1 MVRIVLAVAAAA
13 IGITAVS
20 AQSNVLPGTVAMKD
34 MSQPMYGVLN
44 RMVKGEVPYD
54 QAKASEAL
62 AKLAD
67 VAPKIPQAFPA
78 SSKGKTSPDTRYS
91 ASPKVWDN
99 RADFEEYASNLAK
112 TIADSRGKVTSLE
125 GLKAAYPEINDACNG
140 CHQDYRLRRS

>member
-1 MVRIVLAVAAAA
+1 
-13 IGITAVS
+13 
-20 AQSNVLPGTVAMKD
+20 MKD

-112 TIADSRGKVTSLE
+112 TIADSRGKVAEFSKE
-125 GLKAAYPEINDACNG
+125 LKAAYPEINDACNG